1 MKPKTR
7 MDYVELYAKKLRNEP
22 LLFEQQRMLID
33 SQIIASRELFRNM
46 FGEGKDFEKKARS
59 YLKARGI
66 I

>member
-33 SQIIASRELFRNM
+33 SQIIASRELSRNM
-46 FGEGKDFEKKARS
+46 FGDADFRKNARACLKK
-59 YLKARGI
+59 RGI
-66 I
+66 L